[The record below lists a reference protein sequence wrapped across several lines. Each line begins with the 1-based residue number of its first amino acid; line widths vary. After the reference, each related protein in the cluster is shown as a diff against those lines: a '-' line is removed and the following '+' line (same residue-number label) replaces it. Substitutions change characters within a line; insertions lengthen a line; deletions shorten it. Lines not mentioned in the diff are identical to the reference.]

1 MSETSHYKVNT
12 NKKGNEDP
20 FSKISQKAA
29 EKHIPVMVSEVLS
42 FLDPKENEIYVDGT
56 FGGGGYSSRILQKEK
71 THVIAIDRDKEVE
84 KFAEEL
90 EKKYAGRFQFVRNN
104 FSEIENVVFQKN
116 ILHVHGVVFDLGVSS
131 PQIDNAE
138 RGFSFQKEGPLDM
151 RMDKTGFSAYEV
163 VNTATEEMLADIF
176 YHYGDE
182 TKSRRIARAILKA
195 RLQKPLQTTSDL
207 VRVIHSV
214 MGAKSGKIDSATRV
228 FQALRIY
235 VNDEIGSLKKGLEGA
250 LKVLSP
256 GGRLVIVTF
265 HSLEDRIVK
274 EFFQVQSG
282 KSKNSSSRH
291 SPFFSNKSHQPTLHL
306 LTPKALKPQESEIF
320 QNPRARSAKLRAA
333 LRTMAPSFSEMEEV

>member
-1 MSETSHYKVNT
+1 MNEVSK
-12 NKKGNEDP
+12 NKKKSEERP
-20 FSKISQKAA
+20 FLDVSQEISL
-29 EKHIPVMVSEVLS
+29 KHIPVMISEVLS
-42 FLDPKENEIYVDGT
+42 FLDPKEQETYVDGT
-56 FGGGGYSSRILQKEK
+56 FGLGGYSSAILKESNA
-71 THVIAIDRDKEVE
+71 HVIAIDRDEEVE
-84 KFAEEL
+84 EIAKEL
-90 EKKYAGRFQFVRNN
+90 EKEFKGRFQFIRSN
-104 FSEIENVVFQKN
+104 FSEIEAVLLQRELSEVQ
-116 ILHVHGVVFDLGVSS
+116 GVVFDLGVSS

-151 RMDKTGFSAYEV
+151 RMEKTGFKALDV

-195 RLQKPLQTTSDL
+195 RLQKPFTTTSEL
-207 VRVIHSV
+207 VRVVHSV

-256 GGRLVIVTF
+256 GGRLIIVTF

-274 EFFQVQSG
+274 DFFNMHSG
-282 KSKNSSSRH
+282 KSKNSYSRH
-291 SPFFSNKSHQPTLHL
+291 SPLPSCVPQQPILHL
-306 LTPKALKPQESEIF
+306 LTPKAIRPQESEIF

-333 LRTMAPSFSEMEEV
+333 LRTMTPFYSMMNGV

>member
-1 MSETSHYKVNT
+1 MGETLELKTKN
-12 NKKGNEDP
+12 NKKIGEDS
-20 FSKISQKAA
+20 FLEISEKTS
-29 EKHIPVMVSEVLS
+29 EKHIPVMESEVLS
-42 FLDPKENEIYVDGT
+42 FLNPKENEIYVDGT
-56 FGGGGYSSRILQKEK
+56 FGLGGYSSSILKKEK
-71 THVIAIDRDKEVE
+71 TQVIAIDRDKEVE
-84 KFAEEL
+84 KFAKEL
-90 EKKYAGRFQFVRNN
+90 EKKYTGRFQFVKSN
-104 FSEIENVVFQKN
+104 FSEIENVVSEKN
-116 ILHVHGVVFDLGVSS
+116 IEHVHGVVFDLGVSS

-138 RGFSFQKEGPLDM
+138 RGFSFQKTGPLDM

-195 RLQKPLQTTSDL
+195 RHQKPLQTTSDL

-214 MGAKSGKIDSATRV
+214 IGLKSGKIDSATRV

-256 GGRLVIVTF
+256 GGRLVVVTF

-274 EFFQVQSG
+274 QFFQIHSG
-282 KSKNSSSRH
+282 KSKGLSSRH
-291 SPFFSNKSHQPTLHL
+291 SPFFSQNSHNPTLHL

-333 LRTMAPSFSEMEEV
+333 LRTMDPFSPQMEGV

>member
-1 MSETSHYKVNT
+1 MNEILK
-12 NKKGNEDP
+12 NKKNLKKGETESSFLEVLP
-20 FSKISQKAA
+20 
-29 EKHIPVMVSEVLS
+29 EMLGKHIPVMLSEVLS
-42 FLDPKENEIYVDGT
+42 FLDPKANETYVDGT
-56 FGGGGYSSRILQKEK
+56 FGLGGYSAAILKK
-71 THVIAIDRDKEVE
+71 SKAKVIAIDRDIEVE
-84 KFAEEL
+84 EIAKKL
-90 EKKYAGRFQFVRNN
+90 EKEFKGRFQFIRSN
-104 FSEIENVVFQKN
+104 FSEIETTLLDRKIVETQ
-116 ILHVHGVVFDLGVSS
+116 GVIFDLGVSS

-151 RMDKTGFSAYEV
+151 RMEKTGFSAFDV

-195 RLQKPLQTTSDL
+195 RLQNPLTTTSDL
-207 VRVIHSV
+207 VRVVHAV

-256 GGRLVIVTF
+256 GGRLIIVTF

-274 EFFQVQSG
+274 EFFNLHSG
-282 KSKNSSSRH
+282 KSKNSYSRH
-291 SPFFSNKSHQPTLHL
+291 SPLPSESLCHPILRL
-306 LTPKALKPQESEIF
+306 LTPKAIKPQESEIS
-320 QNPRARSAKLRAA
+320 QNPRARSAKLRVA
-333 LRTMAPSFSEMEEV
+333 LRTMIPLFSLMNGL